1 MIDGEIVL
9 TRDRSSGHVHK
20 RVRLGDGLATLE
32 GDNLDESGLYDV
44 LATLADVDPADL
56 CQHCFPQS
64 QREQALM
71 ATADMGTD

>member
-1 MIDGEIVL
+1 VIDGQIVL

-20 RVRLGDGLATLE
+20 RVRLGSGLATLE

-56 CQHCFPQS
+56 CRHCFAQS
-64 QREQALM
+64 KRERALM
-71 ATADMGTD
+71 DTASMGTD